1 LLLDFVDIHKELQ
14 SSTEY
19 PKTEFRIQTEIECV
33 STKSSKYVPNFQV
46 CHLKII
52 ESMDFCIDRYSTINV
67 YFHVFIEHNVHV
79 NPMPL
84 SLAMFSSIRF
94 YLN

>member
-1 LLLDFVDIHKELQ
+1 VDIHKELQ

-52 ESMDFCIDRYSTINV
+52 ESMDFCMDFSY
-67 YFHVFIEHNVHV
+67 VFINTF
-79 NPMPL
+79 L
-84 SLAMFSSIRF
+84 SE
-94 YLN
+94 LNDSEGKMLNGNSRI